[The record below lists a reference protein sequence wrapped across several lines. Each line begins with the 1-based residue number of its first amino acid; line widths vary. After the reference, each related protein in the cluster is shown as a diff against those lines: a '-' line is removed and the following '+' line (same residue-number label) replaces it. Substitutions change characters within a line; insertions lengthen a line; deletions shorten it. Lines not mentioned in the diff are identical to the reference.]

1 MPLPSNLTEEF
12 HVSSQ
17 AEWKPIEKGSDTG
30 NETNLKAFHSKI
42 HRFTCKESSQLVPAG
57 LLNKGLLSSAY
68 HSQPSPSCLG
78 NHKNEIREAML
89 FRTVSQDGTVR

>member
-57 LLNKGLLSSAY
+57 LLNKVKGF
-68 HSQPSPSCLG
+68 SQAPLIPSRLRP
-78 NHKNEIREAML
+78 
-89 FRTVSQDGTVR
+89 V